1 MTDQRPSAVSKT
13 WFLIVLVMASN
24 VGGNALLS
32 RGMREV
38 GTVAPGAV
46 AGYLHA
52 FLDPWVAAGILVLIL
67 WMIIQMGLLSRAD
80 LSFVLPVTALNYV
93 LIAIV
98 GETLLHERISGPR
111 WIGVVLIAGGAMLV
125 GETAPRTTPEPP
137 EEERL

>member
-1 MTDQRPSAVSKT
+1 MNDSRSSAATKT
-13 WFLIVLVMASN
+13 WVLIVLVMVSN

-38 GTVAPGAV
+38 GSVAPGAF

-52 FLDPWVAAGILVLIL
+52 FLDPWVAVGILVLCL
-67 WMIIQMGLLSRAD
+67 WMVIQMGLLSRAD
-80 LSFVLPVTALNYV
+80 LSFVLPITALNYV
-93 LIAIV
+93 LIAIIGKV
-98 GETLLHERISGPR
+98 LLHENISRPR
-111 WIGVVLIAGGAMLV
+111 WAGIVLIAAGAMLV